1 MVNKILFISALIGA
15 VCIGWYLSNTTP
27 VSQLKTPAQTF
38 VIPKGQ
44 STRAILRRLQQ
55 EKIIKSSLAAEI
67 YLLLTQQRQGL
78 QAGSFELSESMPL
91 NEIAATLQRGTL
103 DIKITIPEGFR
114 SEQIVDTLIKSEL
127 LVGFT
132 KQDLYQKFKIQE
144 GQLFPDTYF
153 FPKESPPEKI
163 IEKMTENF
171 NAKTSSLTDEDI
183 SAKGRSASGG
193 NPLTHELIIQASLV
207 EREARHDI
215 DRSLIASVLKNR
227 LKIGMALQIDA
238 TLQYAK
244 ASITNNR
251 QPTTNNQFDWWPQI
265 ISADK
270 TISSTYNTY
279 KFPGLPPGPIAN
291 PGIES
296 IEAVINPAKTDY
308 LYYVSEAD
316 GTTHYAKSLEEH
328 NANIAKYLR

>member
-238 TLQYAK
+238 
-244 ASITNNR
+244 
-251 QPTTNNQFDWWPQI
+251 
-265 ISADK
+265 
-270 TISSTYNTY
+270 
-279 KFPGLPPGPIAN
+279 
-291 PGIES
+291 
-296 IEAVINPAKTDY
+296 
-308 LYYVSEAD
+308 
-316 GTTHYAKSLEEH
+316 
-328 NANIAKYLR
+328 

>member
-1 MVNKILFISALIGA
+1 
-15 VCIGWYLSNTTP
+15 
-27 VSQLKTPAQTF
+27 
-38 VIPKGQ
+38 
-44 STRAILRRLQQ
+44 
-55 EKIIKSSLAAEI
+55 
-67 YLLLTQQRQGL
+67 
-78 QAGSFELSESMPL
+78 
-91 NEIAATLQRGTL
+91 
-103 DIKITIPEGFR
+103 
-114 SEQIVDTLIKSEL
+114 
-127 LVGFT
+127 
-132 KQDLYQKFKIQE
+132 
-144 GQLFPDTYF
+144 
-153 FPKESPPEKI
+153 
-163 IEKMTENF
+163 
-171 NAKTSSLTDEDI
+171 
-183 SAKGRSASGG
+183 
-193 NPLTHELIIQASLV
+193 
-207 EREARHDI
+207 
-215 DRSLIASVLKNR
+215 ASVLKNR

>member
-114 SEQIVDTLIKSEL
+114 SEQIVDAMIKSEL

-132 KQDLYQKFKIQE
+132 KQDLYQKFKTQE

-153 FPKESPPEKI
+153 FPKESTPEKI

-171 NAKTSSLTDEDI
+171 DAKTSSLTMRN
-183 SAKGRSASGG
+183 SAKPSWR
-193 NPLTHELIIQASLV
+193 
-207 EREARHDI
+207 
-215 DRSLIASVLKNR
+215 K
-227 LKIGMALQIDA
+227 
-238 TLQYAK
+238 
-244 ASITNNR
+244 SIN
-251 QPTTNNQFDWWPQI
+251 
-265 ISADK
+265 S
-270 TISSTYNTY
+270 
-279 KFPGLPPGPIAN
+279 
-291 PGIES
+291 
-296 IEAVINPAKTDY
+296 
-308 LYYVSEAD
+308 
-316 GTTHYAKSLEEH
+316 
-328 NANIAKYLR
+328 